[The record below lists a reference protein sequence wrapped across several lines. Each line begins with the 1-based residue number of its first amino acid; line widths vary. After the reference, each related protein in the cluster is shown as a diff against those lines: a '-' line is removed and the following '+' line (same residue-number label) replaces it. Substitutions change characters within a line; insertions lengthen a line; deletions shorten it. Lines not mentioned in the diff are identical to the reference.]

1 MKAYRR
7 FLMSFSSFLIRP
19 CSDRMAGE
27 PEIQSS
33 LALIGYLLATAICIS
48 YISKAKLPIIISKV
62 GPDIRQCRINLAGY
76 PVSSIYMFLF
86 QFSSQYYNFS
96 SFTMKLN
103 EAGQGGKLAP
113 TDCRNRPDIR

>member
-62 GPDIRQCRINLAGY
+62 GPDIRQCRIKAG
-76 PVSSIYMFLF
+76 SSGL
-86 QFSSQYYNFS
+86 
-96 SFTMKLN
+96 T
-103 EAGQGGKLAP
+103 
-113 TDCRNRPDIR
+113 RPDIRHPTRYCWIIQQSPIRLALSGRISDIRQEKPDPAQP